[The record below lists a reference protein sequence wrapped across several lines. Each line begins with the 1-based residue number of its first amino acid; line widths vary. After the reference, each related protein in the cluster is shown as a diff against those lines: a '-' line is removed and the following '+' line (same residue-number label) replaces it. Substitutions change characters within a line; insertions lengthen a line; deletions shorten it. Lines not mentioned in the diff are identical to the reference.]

1 LILAIWLGVA
11 VYVGILVGASRANV
25 TCIWLSIVPPAGIFF
40 YTAPNVIYNFWEFA
54 TDNPIYLDSP
64 GTILAVA
71 VYGVFLTVPSG
82 LALGAYWPQLR
93 KRFLPDDH

>member
-1 LILAIWLGVA
+1 MAIWLGVA

-25 TCIWLSIVPPAGIFF
+25 TCIWLSIVPPAGIFL